1 MKQSNCP
8 ILESL
13 TLAIS
18 VYTEPFRLPRVFRDA
33 LLLSSVNF
41 IDCRESDALLQIPG
55 LPWENIRRV
64 QTNQRDT
71 ASLRYMQNNRDF
83 QDGILVLN
91 ATNQTSNYYTHS
103 PRACP
108 LSITTLILD
117 RPWAYA
123 LCQFLRYVSIPTL
136 EALTIIFRDPENT
149 HPRCFNPL
157 LSLPLFLGHTR
168 RRLNMFSL
176 IMYGW
181 YNDNEWEP
189 TLANSLVDAL
199 HEMGHLKSLQV
210 IESNN
215 GPPLLSKRLFEEL
228 SADAL
233 LPGLTSLE
241 LVWAESRQPDEELLS
256 ALSLRA
262 DGRLSSV
269 VLGIRN
275 GGNLGPD
282 VLECMR
288 SLRKSNVRAMCW

>member
-1 MKQSNCP
+1 
-8 ILESL
+8 
-13 TLAIS
+13 
-18 VYTEPFRLPRVFRDA
+18 
-33 LLLSSVNF
+33 
-41 IDCRESDALLQIPG
+41 
-55 LPWENIRRV
+55 
-64 QTNQRDT
+64 
-71 ASLRYMQNNRDF
+71 
-83 QDGILVLN
+83 
-91 ATNQTSNYYTHS
+91 
-103 PRACP
+103 
-108 LSITTLILD
+108 
-117 RPWAYA
+117 
-123 LCQFLRYVSIPTL
+123 
-136 EALTIIFRDPENT
+136 
-149 HPRCFNPL
+149 
-157 LSLPLFLGHTR
+157 
-168 RRLNMFSL
+168 MFSL

-181 YNDNEWEP
+181 YNDNKWEP

-215 GPPLLSKRLFEEL
+215 GPPLLCKRLFEEL

-288 SLRKSNVRAMCW
+288 SLRKSNVQAVCW